1 MSRSERFPRWR
12 GAATAVLALWLAGC
26 GGGGGG
32 QDEPPVAEACAVS
45 AQKRWLSDY
54 MDEWYLWQA
63 WVQPPAV
70 PADASVET
78 YFRSLLYPGGVA
90 GVPADRWSG
99 SQPTESFN
107 RYYGEGRTMGYGL
120 AVAGVE
126 IAGRQDD
133 PPLYVRLVEPQS
145 DAGAQ
150 GVKRGDRV
158 MALNGQPVGEL
169 IKADQDG
176 RLLGNLLSATEEGQ
190 TLRVTLR
197 NAAGQDRNVT
207 LKAAEFSLTPVPVV
221 QTLTSPG
228 GRKVGYVM
236 LNQMI
241 NQAQPPLEMA
251 FAGFKGQGVQDL
263 VLDLRYNGGGLV
275 SVASIVGSLVGGSR
289 TAGKTFATLAYNER
303 RAPFNNQTFSFIDAA
318 QGLGLPRVYVLAGLR
333 TCSASEQVVNAL
345 QPFMDVVLVGGT
357 TCGKP
362 VGFLPADNQC
372 GTTYSVVNFESRNAL
387 GRGGYYDGFNP
398 TCAAE
403 DGLTQPL
410 GSPSERLMATAL
422 GHADS
427 GRCPSLAGAPF
438 KPLAARPGRLSG
450 VEPGER
456 QDMIG
461 R

>member
-1 MSRSERFPRWR
+1 MSRSERFPRWQ
-12 GAATAVLALWLAGC
+12 GAAVAVLALWLAGC
-26 GGGGGG
+26 GGGGGA
-32 QDEPPVAEACAVS
+32 DEPPAAGECAVS

-70 PADASVET
+70 PPDASVET
-78 YFRSLLYPGGVA
+78 YFRSLLYQGGVA

-126 IAGRQDD
+126 IAGRQDN

-145 DAGAQ
+145 DAAAQ
-150 GVKRGDRV
+150 GVQRGDRV
-158 MALNGQPVGEL
+158 LALNGQPVGEL
-169 IKADQDG
+169 IAANDFG
-176 RLLGNLLSATEEGQ
+176 LLSATEEGQ

-197 NAAGQDRNVT
+197 SAAGADRNVT
-207 LKAAEFSLTPVPVV
+207 LKSTVFALTPVPVTQV
-221 QTLTSPG
+221 LASPG
-228 GRKVGYVM
+228 GRKIGYVM

-241 NQAQPPLEMA
+241 SQAQAPLESA
-251 FAGFKGQGVQDL
+251 FSQFKAQGVQDL

-275 SVASIVGSLVGGSR
+275 SVGAIVGSLVGGSR
-289 TAGKTFATLAYNER
+289 TAGQTFATLAYNDK
-303 RAPFNNQTFSFIDAA
+303 RAAANNQTFRFVSAA
-318 QGLGLPRVYVLAGLR
+318 AALGLPRVYVLAGLR

-345 QPFMDVVLVGGT
+345 QPFVDVVLVGGT

-372 GTTYSVVNFESRNAL
+372 GTTYSVVNFESRNAM

-410 GSPSERLMATAL
+410 GSPAERLMATAL

-427 GRCPSLAGAPF
+427 GRCPTLAGAPF
-438 KPLAARPGRLSG
+438 KPLSARPGRLLG

>member
-12 GAATAVLALWLAGC
+12 GAAAAVLAVWLAGC
-26 GGGGGG
+26 GGGGGA
-32 QDEPPVAEACAVS
+32 DEPPVADECSVS

-70 PADASVET
+70 PVDASVET
-78 YFRSLLYPGGVA
+78 FFRSLLYQGGVA

-126 IAGRQDD
+126 IGGRQDD

-145 DAGAQ
+145 DAFAQ
-150 GVKRGDRV
+150 GVRRGDRV
-158 MALNGQPVGEL
+158 LALNGQPVGEL
-169 IKADQDG
+169 IAANDFG
-176 RLLGNLLSATEEGQ
+176 LLSATEEGQ

-197 NAAGQDRNVT
+197 STTGGDRNVT
-207 LKAAEFSLTPVPVV
+207 LRSTVFALTPVPVTQILV
-221 QTLTSPG
+221 SPG
-228 GRKVGYVM
+228 GRRAGYVM

-241 NQAQPPLEMA
+241 SQAQAPLEAA
-251 FAGFKGQGVQDL
+251 FAQFKAQGVQDL

-275 SVASIVGSLVGGSR
+275 SVGAIVGSLVGGSR
-289 TAGKTFATLAYNER
+289 TAGQTYATLAYNDK
-303 RAPFNNQTFSFIDAA
+303 RAASNNQTFSFVNAA
-318 QGLGLPRVYVLAGLR
+318 AALSLPRVYVLAGLR

-362 VGFLPADNQC
+362 VGFLPASQC
-372 GTTYSVVNFESRNAL
+372 GTTYSAVNFESRNAL

-398 TCAAE
+398 SCPAE

-410 GSPSERLMATAL
+410 GSASERLVATAL
-422 GHADS
+422 GHADT
-427 GRCPSLAGAPF
+427 GRCPSVAGAPF
-438 KPLAARPGRLSG
+438 KPLSVRPGTSRG